1 MHNLKILGNFDPKIF
16 NGANMK
22 VLLIYC
28 HRFDYTPTTKTLD
41 TAEEVSEGKA
51 WKNVQTAFIQVEE
64 EDRENEKSV
73 TKNLRNLLKWIHRKN
88 QPDHILL
95 HSFAHLSDSKAD
107 PEYTMKFLQKI
118 EQWLKERNY
127 SVSQTPFGYF
137 LDLHIEA
144 PGFSLARVFKA
155 F

>member
-1 MHNLKILGNFDPKIF
+1 
-16 NGANMK
+16 MK

-28 HRFDYTPTTKTLD
+28 NRFAYTPTTKTLES
-41 TAEEVSEGKA
+41 AEEVRKGEVYEQ
-51 WKNVQTAFIQVEE
+51 VQTAFIQVEE
-64 EDRENEKSV
+64 ADRDNEKSV
-73 TKNLRNLLKWIHRKN
+73 SKNLRNLLKWIHRKN
-88 QPDHILL
+88 QPDHLLL

-107 PEYTMKFLQKI
+107 PDYTRDFLNKT
-118 EQWLKERNY
+118 EDWLKDRNY

-137 LDLHIEA
+137 LNLQMDA

>member
-1 MHNLKILGNFDPKIF
+1 
-16 NGANMK
+16 MK

-28 HRFDYTPTTKTLD
+28 KRVAYTPITKTLD
-41 TAEEVSEGKA
+41 AADDFISEGNA
-51 WKNVQTAFIQVEE
+51 WENVQTAFIQVEE
-64 EDRENEKSV
+64 EDMENEKSV
-73 TKNLRNLLKWIHRKN
+73 TKNLRNLLKWIDRKN
-88 QPDHILL
+88 QPNHILL
-95 HSFAHLSDSKAD
+95 HSFAHLSESKAD
-107 PEYTMKFLQKI
+107 AEFTRNFLDKI

-137 LDLHIEA
+137 LDLKIEA

>member
-1 MHNLKILGNFDPKIF
+1 
-16 NGANMK
+16 MK

-28 HRFDYTPTTKTLD
+28 NRFAYTPTTKTLD
-41 TAEEVSEGKA
+41 TAEDVSEGKTYE
-51 WKNVQTAFIQVEE
+51 NVQSAFIQVEK
-64 EDRENEKSV
+64 EDMGNEKSV

-88 QPDHILL
+88 QPNHILL

-107 PEYTMKFLQKI
+107 AEFTRSFLHKI

-137 LDLHIEA
+137 LDLQIEA

>member
-1 MHNLKILGNFDPKIF
+1 
-16 NGANMK
+16 MK

-41 TAEEVSEGKA
+41 MAEDISEGA
-51 WKNVQTAFIQVEE
+51 VFENVQTAFIQVEE
-64 EDRENEKSV
+64 KDMENEKSV

-107 PEYTMKFLQKI
+107 TEFTIKFLQKI
-118 EQWLKERNY
+118 EEWLKERNY
-127 SVSQTPFGYF
+127 SVFQTPFGYF
-137 LDLHIEA
+137 LDLQIEA